1 MTKKTLKQLFFSVGL
16 SLFLT
21 GVFIACGGNVAPP
34 EPFGPIPNQKQ
45 LDWQKLEY
53 YMFIHFGPN
62 TFTSVEWG
70 DGREDPNVLYTNA
83 LYVRQWA
90 ETAYLA
96 GMRGIIITAKHHDGF
111 CLWPSNYSTHTVRES
126 RWRDGQGDILRE
138 LSEACVEFG
147 LLFGVYLSPWD
158 QNHPTYG
165 TPEYNVVFS
174 NTLRE
179 TLTQYGDVF
188 TVWLDGANGNA
199 LRGEVVQDY
208 DWDMFH
214 AIVRKYQ
221 PNAVIFSDVGP
232 DIRWIGNES
241 GFAGETNWSTI
252 NTEGYYPGLG
262 APHPDI
268 LNPGL
273 RGGAHWIP
281 GETNVSIRPGWFY
294 TTETNDR
301 VKSLEHLVDIW
312 YTSVGRNSN
321 LLLNVPPTRE
331 GRIHPN
337 DSIRLMELRE
347 VVERSFANDLI
358 QGARITASN
367 TRGNSNRQFG
377 VRNLTDGNFHTYWA
391 ADDNVTNVVF
401 TIDLGRPMEFNRVQL
416 REYIP
421 LGQRV
426 AAFTI
431 DIFDDTKGEWREI
444 ASETT
449 IGFNR
454 IARFPKVM
462 AQRLRININ
471 ESLASPVLNKIA
483 IFDAVE
489 FLTPP
494 RINRNQAGMVTINT
508 ILPDPVIFFTTDGS
522 TPTADSTP
530 FTEPFPMPDGGIVR
544 AVAMLDNNTRQS
556 EIVTVN
562 FDIASTNWRVLSP
575 DFPAGNRAIDGDLDN
590 RVWIELGT
598 PLIIDLGETLNL
610 RGFIYTPSNQSLT
623 PNIYHYSFLVSN
635 DNVRWRTVI
644 NNGSFANMRNSPIP
658 QEVLFDHVESARYIK
673 LRAINTS
680 YAGSRYTVSEIS
692 VITGR

>member
-1 MTKKTLKQLFFSVGL
+1 MKEKSLKQLFYSVGL
-16 SLFLT
+16 TVFLT
-21 GVFIACGGNVAPP
+21 GILVACGGNVEPP
-34 EPFGPIPNQKQ
+34 APFGAIPNQKQ

-62 TFTSVEWG
+62 TFTHVEWG
-70 DGREDPNVLYTNA
+70 DGQEDPNVFYPTN
-83 LYVRQWA
+83 LDVRQWA
-90 ETAYLA
+90 ETAKNA

-138 LSEACVEFG
+138 LSDACREFG

-165 TPEYNVVFS
+165 LPEYNQVFV

-188 TVWLDGANGNA
+188 TVWFDGANGNA

-208 DWDMFH
+208 DWDLFH
-214 AIVRKYQ
+214 ETVRRYQ

-241 GFAGETNWSTI
+241 GFAGETNWSTLNI
-252 NTEGYYPGLG
+252 EGYAPGLG
-262 APHPDI
+262 APHPDV
-268 LNPGL
+268 LNSGN
-273 RGGAHWIP
+273 RNGAHWIP

-294 TTETNDR
+294 TPETNDR

-321 LLLNVPPTRE
+321 LLLNVPPTAE

-337 DSIRLMELRE
+337 DSTRLMELRE
-347 VVERSFANDLI
+347 VVEKSFANDLM
-358 QGARITASN
+358 QGARISASN
-367 TRGNSNRQFG
+367 TRGNSSRFG
-377 VRNLTDGNFHTYWA
+377 TRNLTNGNFHSYWA
-391 ADDNVTNVVF
+391 ADDDVTQVSF
-401 TIDLGRPMEFNRVQL
+401 EIRLPRRTEFNRLQVQ
-416 REYIP
+416 EYIP

-431 DIFDDTKGEWREI
+431 DIWDEELDSWREI

-449 IGFNR
+449 IGFRR
-454 IARFPKVM
+454 IVRFPKVE
-462 AQRLRININ
+462 AQRLRLNIN
-471 ESLASPVLNKIA
+471 ESLASPVLSSIA
-483 IFDAVE
+483 LFDAIE

-494 RINRNQAGMVTINT
+494 RINRNQAGMVMIDC
-508 ILPDPVIFFTTDGS
+508 IIPDPAIFFTTDGS
-522 TPTADSTP
+522 IPTASSYQFEQP
-530 FTEPFPMPDGGIVR
+530 FALPAGGVVR

-562 FDIASTNWRVLSP
+562 FDIASTNWTVLSP
-575 DFPAGNRAIDGDLDN
+575 QIPQAIRAIDGNLEN
-590 RVWIELGT
+590 RVFIENGR
-598 PLIIDLGETLNL
+598 PLIIDLGETLDL
-610 RGFIYTPSNQSLT
+610 RGFIYTPSIQVGS
-623 PNIYHYSFLVSN
+623 PNIYYYTFSVSN

-644 NNGSFANMRNSPIP
+644 REGRFDNIRNSPIP
-658 QEVLFDHVESARYIK
+658 QEVIFDNVESARYIR
-673 LRAINTS
+673 LESLVIANP
-680 YAGSRYTVSEIS
+680 GEHFTVSEVS
-692 VITGR
+692 VITR